1 MKKLIWFIPLIILGA
16 LFILRTPQQKIVKAS
31 DYEFYLSPEH
41 LADAQKTLDAEISFW
56 EQKLVK
62 APNNHVYQKKIAGL
76 FARRFKETG
85 SIEALHQS
93 DSLLHLVNNRIPNQ
107 VGVLH
112 SLASNAIT
120 QHQFR
125 EAEQYLKEALAVGEK
140 KFISTLLLTDVQ
152 LERGQRSN
160 AQQNLKEIASAQHFD
175 YLIRAMK
182 FEDEVDNLDGAIKYM
197 EQAAA
202 KAEKTGNA
210 ATLNWSYSNL
220 ADMYGHAGRI
230 QKSYETY
237 LKALNYNPADLHSLK
252 GIAWV
257 AFSHDHN
264 ISEAKRILKN
274 LKEIHPIPDY
284 DLLLS
289 EIAIYEQKTE
299 EAKAYET
306 AFVQQASNPLYG
318 KMYQTY
324 LAELDA
330 KSTQATIMAQAEV
343 ADRPHPVLYDLLA
356 WTAFQNGN
364 TQAAVDLLEKHVLE
378 QTGEPIAAYHA
389 GIVFKANG
397 QKKEAKK
404 YLKQAKEAAF
414 ELGPVLSQEVNK
426 ALQEL

>member
-284 DLLLS
+284 DLLLA

-330 KSTQATIMAQAEV
+330 KV
-343 ADRPHPVLYDLLA
+343 HKPLL
-356 WTAFQNGN
+356 WR
-364 TQAAVDLLEKHVLE
+364 K
-378 QTGEPIAAYHA
+378 
-389 GIVFKANG
+389 
-397 QKKEAKK
+397 
-404 YLKQAKEAAF
+404 LK
-414 ELGPVLSQEVNK
+414 
-426 ALQEL
+426 

>member
-1 MKKLIWFIPLIILGA
+1 MKKLTWLIPILA
-16 LFILRTPQQKIVKAS
+16 ISTFFILRAPQQKIVKAS
-31 DYEFYLSPEH
+31 DYESYLNPNH
-41 LADAQKTLDAEISFW
+41 LAEAQQVLDGEIFFW
-56 EQKLVK
+56 KQKLAS
-62 APNNHVYQKKIAGL
+62 APNNHIYQKKIAGL

-85 SIEALHQS
+85 NIQALHLS
-93 DSLLHLVNNRIPNQ
+93 DSLLHLVNSRIPNQ

-125 EAEQYLKEALAVGEK
+125 EAEQYLKEALKVGEK
-140 KFISTLLLTDVQ
+140 QFVSTLLLTDVQ
-152 LERGQRSN
+152 LERGQRSI
-160 AQQNLKEIASAQHFD
+160 AQQNLNQVTSAQHFD

-182 FEDEVDNLDGAIKYM
+182 YEDEVDNLAGAIQYM

-210 ATLNWSYSNL
+210 AILNWSYSNL

-230 QKSYETY
+230 KKSYQTY
-237 LKALNYNPADLHSLK
+237 LKALSYNPADLHSLK

-264 ISEAKRILKN
+264 TMEAKRILKN
-274 LKEIHPIPDY
+274 LKQMHPIPDY

-289 EIAIYEQKTE
+289 EIATYEQKPQ
-299 EAKAYET
+299 EAQTYEAT
-306 AFVQQASNPLYG
+306 FVQQASDPLYG

-324 LAELDA
+324 LADLDA
-330 KSTQATIMAQAEV
+330 QSKQANIMAQAEV

-356 WTAFQNGN
+356 WTTFQSGD
-364 TQAAVDLLEKHVLE
+364 TKTAVDLLEKYVVD

-404 YLKQAKEAAF
+404 YLKQAQEAAF

-426 ALQEL
+426 ALREL